1 MVDHTGARLAQPDS
15 TVKRPERQVAGHASA
30 HGPADDAPGVEV
42 EHDGATVLDRDQADL
57 GFLEIV
63 DAWLREELSGE
74 ASGLLAE
81 LVLQDPGGTVGL
93 IRSILN
99 HLRRYRVINHDA
111 PEELAPLAIAF
122 QKAAEEFKP
131 FVADSNVNE
140 AETAVIAGQF
150 GELAGAIEFPVTAE
164 TPADFVK
171 LLLTT
176 PHSGLCTTSGSFR
189 KYQKKGKW
197 GEAAKRKGLAKAD
210 GDQLNAKANAH
221 YDRCCETWTAL
232 LQAAASCVLADL
244 IQLVRPVV
252 ERFRE
257 HKRSAALLDFD
268 DLIFAAR
275 DLLRDHDD
283 VRRAL
288 AARFTHVLVGEFQ
301 DTDPLQTEIFWRLCG
316 DPPANGETGEGTSF
330 ELRPGT
336 PFLWSGMHEAVSW
349 SL

>member
-122 QKAAEEFKP
+122 QKAAEEFKS

-316 DPPANGETGEGTSF
+316 DPPANGETGEWTSF